1 VDRLIDKLE
10 KRGDWWWPIGDQGC
24 WNYMHQHSDVV
35 DHLCEYV
42 AERKVVVQAGGN
54 AGFYIRKY
62 AEQFERVYTFE
73 PEPLNFLA
81 LSMNC
86 DYPNVVKFNAAVGD
100 AHRFIALNHHAHD
113 VGATHVQ
120 GMGTIPTFKI
130 DDLELDR
137 CDLIQLDTEGYEYFG
152 LLGAKETIDKFK
164 PVISIEW
171 FGPWAERYGVTF
183 SMIEEFLAQWNY
195 EHVATHATDLVYVS
209 K

>member
-1 VDRLIDKLE
+1 
-10 KRGDWWWPIGDQGC
+10 
-24 WNYMHQHSDVV
+24 MHQHSNVV
-35 DHLCEYV
+35 DSLCEHV
-42 AERKVVVQAGGN
+42 TERKVVVQAGGN

-62 AEQFERVYTFE
+62 ANMFERVYTFE

-86 DYPNVVKFNAAVGD
+86 DYPNVVKFNACVGNE
-100 AHRFIALNHHAHD
+100 HRFLALNHHAHD

-120 GMGTIPTFKI
+120 GVGHIPTFRI

-152 LLGAKETIDKFK
+152 LLGAEQTIKKFK

-171 FGPWAERYGVTF
+171 YEPWAQRYGINF
-183 SMIEEFLAQWNY
+183 DMIKSFLDQY
-195 EHVATHATDLVYVS
+195 GYKQVATYATDLVYVAQ
-209 K
+209 